1 MNLLHTAHVPSGEG
15 PFPTIV
21 AIHGWGASA
30 HDLIGLAPIL
40 QRGEA
45 LVLSPQGTVE
55 VPIGQ
60 GIVGHGWYPITPGRP
75 SDPAEIRKGT
85 AQLETFLGEALRRYP
100 VDPKKVSLLGF
111 SQGGVMGFELFLR
124 EPERFSGLAALST
137 WLPPELAAAAPP
149 APGHAHKPVL
159 VMHGT
164 DDPMIPVD
172 RARDTRDAL
181 LPYEVALTY
190 REFGMGHEIAP
201 DALRELIVWYE
212 EKLVS
217 PIQLIR

>member
-1 MNLLHTAHVPSGEG
+1 MNLLHTAHVPSGDG
-15 PFPTIV
+15 PFPAVV

-45 LVLSPQGTVE
+45 LVLSPEGPVE
-55 VPIGQ
+55 VPIGE
-60 GIVGHGWYPITPGRP
+60 GIVGHGWFPITPGRP
-75 SDPAEIRKGT
+75 SDPAAIRNGIT
-85 AQLETFLGEALRRYP
+85 QLETFLDEALRHYP
-100 VDPKKVSLLGF
+100 ADPKKVSLLGF
-111 SQGGVMGFELFLR
+111 SQGGVMGFDLFLR
-124 EPERFSGLAALST
+124 CPERFSGLAALST

-149 APGHAHKPVL
+149 GPAHAHKPVL
-159 VMHGT
+159 LMHGT

-172 RARDTRDAL
+172 RARETRDAL
-181 LPYEVALTY
+181 LPYEVSLTY

-201 DALRELIVWYE
+201 DALRELVVWYE